1 MSVRDH
7 WRSVYATKSP
17 DAVSWYRPHLDVSLS
32 LVRGL
37 GLARDASILDVG
49 GGASTFVDDLLADGF
64 TRVTVLDLADEALA
78 ATKARLGERASSVGF
93 VAGDVTS
100 VELEPESVDL
110 WHDRAVFHFLTDA
123 DAQAAYVRALARALR
138 PGGHAI
144 VATFAPDGPERC
156 SGLPVVRRSPE
167 EIAAALGPGVRLV
180 EPRAEAH
187 VTPWGSSQSFAYAL
201 VRRV

>member
-17 DAVSWYRPHLDVSLS
+17 DAVSWFRPHLDVSLS

-49 GGASTFVDDLLADGF
+49 RRCLDVRGRSLGRRF
-64 TRVTVLDLADEALA
+64 TRVTVLDLADDALA

-100 VELEPESVDL
+100 VELDPESVDL

-156 SGLPVVRRSPE
+156 SGLPVVRRSPD

-180 EPRAEAH
+180 ESRMEAH